1 MILACRSAERAEA
14 ARANITKSTGNED
27 VIVML
32 LDLGS
37 LSSVRQFAEEFN
49 RSAFSLSIII
59 AVFVIKDLRFEDKDK
74 TRTCGPRTKTRT
86 CGKVKVKVNIDLY
99 SASS

>member
-1 MILACRSAERAEA
+1 VRCARVGARVILACRSAERAEA
-14 ARANITKSTGNED
+14 ARADITKSTGNED

-59 AVFVIKDLRFEDKDK
+59 IVMFVTIKDLRFEDKDK
-74 TRTCGPRTKTRT
+74 TRTCGPRTRT
-86 CGKVKVKVNIDLY
+86 TKDLPTN
-99 SASS
+99 S